1 VVEYIGYGGGRGFP
15 TNWLLWSA
23 AGYAHLVM
31 DTRGQGSTWLAG
43 DTPDLQPDGSS
54 PHHPGFMTV
63 GVLDPHTY
71 YYRRVFTDG
80 VRAVEAARSHPAVN
94 ASRIAVT
101 GGSQGGGIAIAVAGL
116 QTDIAAA
123 MPDVP
128 FLCHFRRATE
138 LVDSQP
144 YHEISLFLK
153 VHRDQ
158 VETVFNT
165 LSYFDGVNF
174 AARASAQALFSIGL
188 MDDVCPPSTI
198 FAAYNHWQGK
208 KDIRIYPY
216 NQHDGGGAFQDI
228 EKVKFLKDVW
238 AK

>member
-1 VVEYIGYGGGRGFP
+1 MP
-15 TNWLLWSA
+15 A
-23 AGYAHLVM
+23 A
-31 DTRGQGSTWLAG
+31 
-43 DTPDLQPDGSS
+43 S
-54 PHHPGFMTV
+54 P
-63 GVLDPHTY
+63 
-71 YYRRVFTDG
+71 
-80 VRAVEAARSHPAVN
+80 SPAVRR
-94 ASRIAVT
+94 AAV
-101 GGSQGGGIAIAVAGL
+101 SPSPWR
-116 QTDIAAA
+116 D
-123 MPDVP
+123 
-128 FLCHFRRATE
+128 CSHATE